1 MSRHSKFVECS
12 CVKDGSV
19 IIDNH
24 IDILAHCETCCILK
38 PLHTFAA
45 VAQFVYRCFV
55 PGVAQWLSRLKLSV
69 QSQIIAISITNLPNH
84 LDTLCPLS
92 DDSATVL

>member
-12 CVKDGSV
+12 CVKDGGV

-24 IDILAHCETCCILK
+24 IDILVHCETCCILK

-69 QSQIIAISITNLPNH
+69 KSQIIAISITDLPNH

-92 DDSATVL
+92 DDSTTVQ